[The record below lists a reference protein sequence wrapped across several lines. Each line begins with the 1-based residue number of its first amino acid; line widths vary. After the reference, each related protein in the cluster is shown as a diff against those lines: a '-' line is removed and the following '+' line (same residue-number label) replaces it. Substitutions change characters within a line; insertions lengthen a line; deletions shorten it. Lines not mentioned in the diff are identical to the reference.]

1 MKSLNCKFNE
11 TTNSISNLFSRAT
24 VVIIG
29 ALYER
34 LGRLVGRSY
43 EDTVQLLLKT
53 LKNGDSQMRFE
64 IMFTFERIINGLGS
78 AGNNIHRE
86 IFKVAKTHMC
96 DRSMP
101 VRSAA
106 AMVLISNLKNFFLIF
121 IFSLSVLLL

>member
-1 MKSLNCKFNE
+1 MKKFDGQC
-11 TTNSISNLFSRAT
+11 FHRAT
-24 VVIIG
+24 VVVIG

-64 IMFTFERIINGLGS
+64 IMLTFERIINGLGS

-86 IFKVAKTHMC
+86 IFKVAKTHLC
-96 DRSMP
+96 DRAMP

-106 AMVLISNLKNFFLIF
+106 AIVLIKISTNSIFYFFLF
-121 IFSLSVLLL
+121 SVLLL

>member
-1 MKSLNCKFNE
+1 MKLLNCKFIIDFVFKFNKKYF
-11 TTNSISNLFSRAT
+11 NRAT
-24 VVIIG
+24 VVVIG

-64 IMFTFERIINGLGS
+64 IMFTLEHIINGLGS

-86 IFKVAKTHMC
+86 IFKVAKTHIC
-96 DRSMP
+96 DRAMP

-106 AMVLISNLKNFFLIF
+106 AIVLILSLPLK
-121 IFSLSVLLL
+121 